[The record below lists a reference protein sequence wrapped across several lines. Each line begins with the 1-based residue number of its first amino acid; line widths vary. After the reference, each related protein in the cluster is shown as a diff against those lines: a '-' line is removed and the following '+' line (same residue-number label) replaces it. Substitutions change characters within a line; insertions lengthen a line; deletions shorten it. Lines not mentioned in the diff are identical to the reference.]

1 MNKVT
6 LNICKK
12 IFVHL
17 ISFLLGRYL
26 GEKLLGHI
34 VMVCVRV
41 GNFQREG
48 RVKGRAGVGGS
59 LPVQ

>member
-6 LNICKK
+6 QNICKK

-48 RVKGRAGVGGS
+48 RVKG
-59 LPVQ
+59 Q